1 MDYQTIKIFNEKFD
15 EWIDTPVKRS
25 NGRFEETPG
34 VSFIWPQMNPV
45 GTEYKEIL
53 SGNETGYGFVLVA
66 VFVPL
71 FDGELAAAAIC
82 DKIRDMFKGFV
93 SGPVRCGKR
102 SIVKVHG
109 VVRYGTVQNRANSLL
124 SGTVLTISSIRMAM

>member
-71 FDGELAAAAIC
+71 FDGELVAAAIC

-93 SGPVRCGKR
+93 SGPIRCGKR
-102 SIVKVHG
+102 SIG
-109 VVRYGTVQNRANSLL
+109 PGRAFPDWYQKNVEIEYIYQECKED
-124 SGTVLTISSIRMAM
+124 TP